1 MLNQKPKK
9 YEKITISFTEAD
21 EDIVEYVQDLKKS
34 GKASEF
40 IREAIREKINRK
52 ELNNENNE
60 EIISEL
66 QRIEKRIS
74 LIEKNI
80 SDETN
85 IAYNEDVKAKNNT
98 AIQEKKIEK
107 EEENKN
113 INEIKFDNKVKID
126 NNLEN
131 ALDFF
136 DF

>member
-1 MLNQKPKK
+1 MPNQKPKK
-9 YEKITISFTEAD
+9 YEKLTISFTEAD
-21 EDIVEYVQDLKKS
+21 EDIIEYVQKLKDS

-40 IREAIREKINRK
+40 TREAIRDKINRK
-52 ELNNENNE
+52 EINGENNK

-85 IAYNEDVKAKNNT
+85 IAYNEDVKTKNDT
-98 AIQEKKIEK
+98 VIQEEKIEK
-107 EEENKN
+107 EEENED
-113 INEIKFDNKVKID
+113 INKIKFDDNVKID
-126 NNLEN
+126 DNLEN

>member
-9 YEKITISFTEAD
+9 YEKLTISFTEAD
-21 EDIVEYVQDLKKS
+21 EDIVEYVQKLKDS

-40 IREAIREKINRK
+40 TREAIRDKMNKKEINS
-52 ELNNENNE
+52 ENNKK
-60 EIISEL
+60 IISEL

-98 AIQEKKIEK
+98 VIQEEKIEK

-113 INEIKFDNKVKID
+113 TNEIKFDNKVKID
-126 NNLEN
+126 DNLEN